1 MKKMN
6 AIQQQTEL
14 IQLLKSI
21 NNGSKEIEQQVEY
34 AEKRLRVLEQR
45 ADRLRERSSFVR
57 RIEQEVGQEKLSHYF
72 TQYGLAHLYPLF
84 CHMTLD
90 EFKHSDPIYWAP
102 MGERELRQV
111 LFLL

>member
-1 MKKMN
+1 MN
-6 AIQQQTEL
+6 AIQQQTDL

-45 ADRLRERSSFVR
+45 ADRMREKSSFVR
-57 RIEQEVGQEKLSHYF
+57 RIEREVGQEKLSHYF
-72 TQYGLAHLYPLF
+72 THYGLAHLYPMF

-90 EFKHSDPIYWAP
+90 EFKQSDPIHWVP

-111 LFLL
+111 LFIL